1 MSNCNIVKNPNPTR
15 TCLVGAG
22 FMAIR
27 SIARWMIGGEYL
39 SKDDGTSLDGI
50 GLTLTTKQM
59 YEQVFIK

>member
-27 SIARWMIGGEYL
+27 SIARWIIGASICQKMMARLLMALG
-39 SKDDGTSLDGI
+39 
-50 GLTLTTKQM
+50 
-59 YEQVFIK
+59 